1 MLDLQFKFVYMY
13 MYVSVLL
20 FSVSL
25 LNFIITFNLF
35 GNIQLWPPDLIYWS
49 KRKRWNNFHEKKL
62 IQLKKNSME
71 KNEIHSVFFFS
82 R

>member
-35 GNIQLWPPDLIYWS
+35 GNIQLWPPDLIY
-49 KRKRWNNFHEKKL
+49 
-62 IQLKKNSME
+62 
-71 KNEIHSVFFFS
+71 
-82 R
+82 